1 MSYRTN
7 TRTRRSRALRRL
19 ALAAATAFA
28 LAAAA
33 NASAS
38 PSAAGKV
45 LDAALQHGTPFDGL
59 IVKYRDGSPAHRDAT
74 LLRRSLEAAA
84 TRAAPARAQGRAAP
98 AVSTLQRLAVGAD
111 LVRLGDRLDAAAA
124 AALMREI
131 AADPDVEYV
140 EPNILLQP
148 ALVPNDPR
156 YPEQWHYFEPAG
168 GLNLPAAWDLATGD
182 GVVVAVL
189 DTGIVPHPDLDAN
202 VIAGYD
208 FVSNAAAARDG
219 DGRDPDPTD
228 QGDWCGWFECFP
240 NILPS
245 NSSWHGT
252 HVAGTVAA
260 ATNNATG
267 VAGVAFGARIQP
279 VRVLGRGG
287 GALSDISDAIVW
299 ASGGSVTGVPANA
312 NRAEVINLSLG
323 GQQACGGAMQAAI
336 DGAVGRGSV
345 VVVAAGNSNADAASF
360 TPAGC
365 NNVVTVAAT
374 NRAGARASYSNYGAT
389 IEVSAPGG
397 DGSGGSNVL
406 STLNSGTTT
415 ASTPSYAFYAGTSM
429 AAPHVAGVA
438 ALIQSASPRSPAGVL
453 DLLQETARPLPGACT
468 GGCGAGIVDAAAAVE
483 AALDSP

>member
-1 MSYRTN
+1 MSYRTK
-7 TRTRRSRALRRL
+7 TRARRRRALPRLALTAATAL
-19 ALAAATAFA
+19 ALAAAADA
-28 LAAAA
+28 
-33 NASAS
+33 
-38 PSAAGKV
+38 SAAGKV
-45 LDAALQHGTPFDGL
+45 LDSALRHGTPFDGL
-59 IVKYRDGSPAHRDAT
+59 IVKYRDGSPANRDAA
-74 LLRRSLEAAA
+74 LLRRSLESAA
-84 TRAAPARAQGRAAP
+84 TRAAPARATGHAAP
-98 AVSTLQRLAVGAD
+98 AISSLQRLAVGAD

-156 YPEQWHYFEPAG
+156 YPEQWHYFEPTG
-168 GLNLPAAWDLATGD
+168 GLNLPTAWDLATGD

-208 FVSNAAAARDG
+208 FISNASAARDG

-228 QGDWCGWFECFP
+228 EGDWCGWFECFP
-240 NILPS
+240 NILPT

-260 ATNNATG
+260 ATNNAIG

-336 DGAVGRGSV
+336 DDAVARGSV
-345 VVVAAGNSNADAASF
+345 VVVAAGNSNSDAASF

-365 NNVVTVAAT
+365 NNVITVAAT
-374 NRAGARASYSNYGAT
+374 NRAGARASYSNYGST

-406 STLNSGTTT
+406 STLNTGTTT
-415 ASTPSYAFYAGTSM
+415 ASSPSYAFYAGTSM
-429 AAPHVAGVA
+429 AAPHVAGVV
-438 ALIQSASPRSPAGVL
+438 ALIQSVSPRSPAGVL
-453 DLLQETARPLPGACT
+453 ELLQDTARPLPGSCT